1 MMESG
6 RCRPWPEPHA
16 GTLQSVCLAGCSLSV
31 IPTHRC
37 SHCVQA
43 VQVPGLGPRPTGSG
57 IAGVRALLDLELGC
71 SLWSCGSAGKAW
83 NSCSV
88 SPPLPFWSLPEH
100 FALAEHAFCP
110 RLGISTRRKTVRSG
124 QQGKPR
130 HQLLG
135 SERRARG

>member
-88 SPPLPFWSLPEH
+88 SPPFLSGHCQNILPWRNMLS
-100 FALAEHAFCP
+100 A
-110 RLGISTRRKTVRSG
+110 
-124 QQGKPR
+124 
-130 HQLLG
+130 LG
-135 SERRARG
+135 SESPHGERQ